1 MKSPLSFL
9 DTMGGRIFA
18 LLFIGLV
25 FAGAVGVNISAL
37 QRASAL
43 EELQNARAADR
54 VSEFLKHEE
63 SAGVIP
69 GVSVLAVKPTVESAN
84 AMLTRY
90 LSEKLSD
97 SASIEGFTAPL
108 QVCFPDM
115 VERTRPAAESPYWR
129 MRPPSCWVARIETD
143 AGAVKWLS
151 VETPMT
157 VVNTPSA
164 FDPLYLG
171 ALFGAAALLAY
182 IVARIAS
189 APLRR
194 LSRSA
199 AELGDGIE
207 GGRFDESGPLEVRS
221 AAAALNR
228 MQEKITSQ
236 IAERT
241 QMLSAIA
248 HDLQTP
254 LTRIRLR
261 LDHLERGEIYE
272 KLLSDTDEMRQLVR
286 EGLDLAHDVMP
297 DEKIVQIDLDSL
309 VDSIVCDACES
320 GAEIVFV
327 ERSNCDVWARPLA
340 LKRAIVNILNNAVR
354 YGRDVEVRAE
364 AIKGDMA
371 CIVVLDRGPG
381 VPEDQLKMILEP
393 FRRLADK
400 RAASRGGTGLGLA
413 IANRFAELNGG
424 SLTLANR
431 PGGGLRAEL
440 KVRATPFES

>member
-1 MKSPLSFL
+1 
-9 DTMGGRIFA
+9 
-18 LLFIGLV
+18 
-25 FAGAVGVNISAL
+25 
-37 QRASAL
+37 
-43 EELQNARAADR
+43 
-54 VSEFLKHEE
+54 
-63 SAGVIP
+63 
-69 GVSVLAVKPTVESAN
+69 
-84 AMLTRY
+84 
-90 LSEKLSD
+90 
-97 SASIEGFTAPL
+97 
-108 QVCFPDM
+108 
-115 VERTRPAAESPYWR
+115 
-129 MRPPSCWVARIETD
+129 
-143 AGAVKWLS
+143 
-151 VETPMT
+151 
-157 VVNTPSA
+157 
-164 FDPLYLG
+164 
-171 ALFGAAALLAY
+171 
-182 IVARIAS
+182 
-189 APLRR
+189 
-194 LSRSA
+194 
-199 AELGDGIE
+199 
-207 GGRFDESGPLEVRS
+207 
-221 AAAALNR
+221 
-228 MQEKITSQ
+228 
-236 IAERT
+236 
-241 QMLSAIA
+241 MLSAIA

-364 AIKGDMA
+364 TIDGDMA